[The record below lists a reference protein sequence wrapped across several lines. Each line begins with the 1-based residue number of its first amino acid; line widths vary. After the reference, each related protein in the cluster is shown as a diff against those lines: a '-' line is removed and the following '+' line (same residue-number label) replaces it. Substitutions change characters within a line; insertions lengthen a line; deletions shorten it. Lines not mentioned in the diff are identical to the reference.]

1 MDSEF
6 ELQSQ
11 KFSPTSENSTKE
23 EEEEE
28 EDELP
33 QFETYEQRLKFLEES
48 NTQKYLINLNAILVC
63 AFTIFLYGFF
73 Y

>member
-1 MDSEF
+1 M
-6 ELQSQ
+6 QSQ
-11 KFSPTSENSTKE
+11 EFTTTLENRK
-23 EEEEE
+23 EEE

-33 QFETYEQRLKFLEES
+33 EFETYQQRLKFLEES
-48 NTQKYLINLNAILVC
+48 STQKKIVNINAVLVC